1 MTKKVIDFNRLPKQ
15 KYQMPSVKVVQLLH
29 HHHILALSKE
39 PAKLS
44 GSQGATQ
51 EEDIWYELQ

>member
-1 MTKKVIDFNRLPKQ
+1 MTKKGYQ
-15 KYQMPSVKVVQLLH
+15 KPNVKEVQLQH
-29 HHHILALSKE
+29 HHHILAGSKE

>member
-1 MTKKVIDFNRLPKQ
+1 MTKKGYHKPT
-15 KYQMPSVKVVQLLH
+15 VKVVQLQH
-29 HHHILALSKE
+29 RHHILALSKE